1 MLTKKHALDDD
12 FESPRNVKIE
22 SNVDYL
28 SYKFDEM
35 DLAASWRM
43 LTKQKLTIV
52 NGIRLENAS
61 WRTWAKQ
68 RNNLKTVSPDTLNWL
83 KDSDVT
89 WLYGPLNIVIKN
101 MDEEDRYAKPKV
113 ATTEDTY
120 GLMTSPPPPQP
131 AAAASASQ
139 SQPVTHDSRDS
150 ESVQEVRNPLP
161 PQQPALSS
169 SLVETPPSISSASSR
184 SAQAPKPLKSALK
197 KVTMSDLLKRS
208 ASELQI
214 NTNLSSSISI
224 SEANEQLGA
233 FSPAVIA
240 SHRQPK
246 LRFNQYVEQCVAL
259 SSTAMN
265 KKKTSRVRM
274 NDVMNDEDEDEE
286 ATEDEDDTTTEED
299 YDPDDSDGGSVI
311 MMRASNKPHKLRS
324 SIKKI
329 EPALLKTNSRSDHD
343 SVASDDDS
351 SSDEDSIMLLPSSSK
366 GHKTSRYYHHHH
378 HKQHQA
384 PIDAETWDAES
395 AESDAFVKH
404 IIKVSKGKQPITKD
418 PAADRLPVE
427 PAAYDTDVAEAMQ
440 PKSDYD
446 YEFDDDDWDSH
457 SEHMEDGPSAFST
470 PEFYTPVA
478 PAPPVGCQIAK
489 APANNQPVL
498 PVVRPKVERSLSDT
512 KASDEIQQQY
522 DNNLGGS
529 HVSTSASNNSNNSS
543 SSSLFSSIAHWA
555 SSHLWPADD
564 SKRQ

>member
-12 FESPRNVKIE
+12 FESSRNVKIE

-113 ATTEDTY
+113 STTEDTY
-120 GLMTSPPPPQP
+120 GLMTSPPPPP
-131 AAAASASQ
+131 SSAAAASQ
-139 SQPVTHDSRDS
+139 SQPVTNDHRDS
-150 ESVQEVRNPLP
+150 ESVEASSVP
-161 PQQPALSS
+161 PKQSLLSS
-169 SLVETPPSISSASSR
+169 PLADTPSSVSPASMS

-214 NTNLSSSISI
+214 NNNLSSNISI

-259 SSTAMN
+259 SSNPMN

-274 NDVMNDEDEDEE
+274 ANMDDVMDNDE
-286 ATEDEDDTTTEED
+286 ATEDEDGTTTEED

-311 MMRASNKPHKLRS
+311 MMRSSKPHKLRS

-343 SVASDDDS
+343 SVASDDS
-351 SSDEDSIMLLPSSSK
+351 SSDEDSIMLMPSSSK
-366 GHKTSRYYHHHH
+366 GHRTSRYHY
-378 HKQHQA
+378 KQA

-404 IIKVSKGKQPITKD
+404 IINASKGKRPITKD
-418 PAADRLPVE
+418 PAADRIPVE
-427 PAAYDTDVAEAMQ
+427 SVAYDTDVVDVMQ

-489 APANNQPVL
+489 APANNQSVL
-498 PVVRPKVERSLSDT
+498 QTVRPKVERSLSDT

-522 DNNLGGS
+522 DNNHSGS
-529 HVSTSASNNSNNSS
+529 NVSSSNSS
-543 SSSLFSSIAHWA
+543 NSSLFSSIAHWA

-564 SKRQ
+564 SKR

>member
-113 ATTEDTY
+113 STTEDTY
-120 GLMTSPPPPQP
+120 GLMTSPAPLPPAP
-131 AAAASASQ
+131 SQ
-139 SQPVTHDSRDS
+139 SQPVTNDS
-150 ESVQEVRNPLP
+150 ESTMEASPAPPKQPSLSNPL
-161 PQQPALSS
+161 A
-169 SLVETPPSISSASSR
+169 ETPASISPASTS

-214 NTNLSSSISI
+214 NTNLSSNISI

-259 SSTAMN
+259 SSSAMN
-265 KKKTSRVRM
+265 KKKMSRVRM
-274 NDVMNDEDEDEE
+274 ADMNDVMDDDE

-311 MMRASNKPHKLRS
+311 MMRSSKPHKLRS

-343 SVASDDDS
+343 SVASDDS

-366 GHKTSRYYHHHH
+366 GHRAGRYHHHH
-378 HKQHQA
+378 KQA

-404 IIKVSKGKQPITKD
+404 IINVSKGKQPVTKD
-418 PAADRLPVE
+418 PAADRMPVE
-427 PAAYDTDVAEAMQ
+427 PVAYDTDVADAMQ

-498 PVVRPKVERSLSDT
+498 PAVRPKVERSLSDT

-522 DNNLGGS
+522 DNNYSGS
-529 HVSTSASNNSNNSS
+529 NVSSTNSNNSS

-564 SKRQ
+564 SKR

>member
-1 MLTKKHALDDD
+1 
-12 FESPRNVKIE
+12 
-22 SNVDYL
+22 
-28 SYKFDEM
+28 
-35 DLAASWRM
+35 
-43 LTKQKLTIV
+43 
-52 NGIRLENAS
+52 
-61 WRTWAKQ
+61 
-68 RNNLKTVSPDTLNWL
+68 
-83 KDSDVT
+83 
-89 WLYGPLNIVIKN
+89 

-120 GLMTSPPPPQP
+120 GLMTSPPPPPP
-131 AAAASASQ
+131 AAPAPSASQ

-150 ESVQEVRNPLP
+150 ESVQASPVPPKQPL
-161 PQQPALSS
+161 LSS
-169 SLVETPPSISSASSR
+169 PLVETPPATSPSNAS
-184 SAQAPKPLKSALK
+184 SAQARKPLKSALK

-259 SSTAMN
+259 SSSAMN

-274 NDVMNDEDEDEE
+274 KDEE

-311 MMRASNKPHKLRS
+311 MMRSSKPHKLRS

-343 SVASDDDS
+343 SLASDDS

-366 GHKTSRYYHHHH
+366 GHRTSRYHH
-378 HKQHQA
+378 HKQA

-404 IIKVSKGKQPITKD
+404 IINVSKGKQPITKD
-418 PAADRLPVE
+418 PAADRMPIEPV
-427 PAAYDTDVAEAMQ
+427 AYDTDAADAMQ

-498 PVVRPKVERSLSDT
+498 PAVRPKVERSLSDT

-529 HVSTSASNNSNNSS
+529 NASSSNSSS

>member
-1 MLTKKHALDDD
+1 MNT
-12 FESPRNVKIE
+12 
-22 SNVDYL
+22 
-28 SYKFDEM
+28 
-35 DLAASWRM
+35 
-43 LTKQKLTIV
+43 
-52 NGIRLENAS
+52 
-61 WRTWAKQ
+61 
-68 RNNLKTVSPDTLNWL
+68 
-83 KDSDVT
+83 
-89 WLYGPLNIVIKN
+89 VIKN

-120 GLMTSPPPPQP
+120 GLMTSPPPPVAATT
-131 AAAASASQ
+131 AAAASQ
-139 SQPVTHDSRDS
+139 SQPVTNDIRNS
-150 ESVQEVRNPLP
+150 EYVEASPVP
-161 PQQPALSS
+161 PKQPPLSS
-169 SLVETPPSISSASSR
+169 PLVETPPPISPASTL

-214 NTNLSSSISI
+214 NTNLSSNISI

-259 SSTAMN
+259 SSNATN

-274 NDVMNDEDEDEE
+274 ADMNDVMDDDE
-286 ATEDEDDTTTEED
+286 ATEDEDDTTTEDD

-311 MMRASNKPHKLRS
+311 MMRSSKPHKMRS

-343 SVASDDDS
+343 SVASDGS

-366 GHKTSRYYHHHH
+366 GHRTSRYHH
-378 HKQHQA
+378 HKRA
-384 PIDAETWDAES
+384 PIDADTWDAES

-404 IIKVSKGKQPITKD
+404 IISASKGKQPITKD
-418 PAADRLPVE
+418 PAADRMPVE
-427 PAAYDTDVAEAMQ
+427 PVAYDTHVADAMQ

-457 SEHMEDGPSAFST
+457 SEHMEDGPSAFSA
-470 PEFYTPVA
+470 PEYYTPVA

-498 PVVRPKVERSLSDT
+498 PAVRPKVERSLSDT

-522 DNNLGGS
+522 DNNHGGS
-529 HVSTSASNNSNNSS
+529 NVSSSSTSS
-543 SSSLFSSIAHWA
+543 SSSLFNSIAHWA

-564 SKRQ
+564 SKR